1 MPEAVQAASSNGGAS
16 AMSVTKRLQ
25 NELMQ
30 LMMANC
36 PGISA
41 FPENDN
47 LYSWLATITGP
58 QDTPYAN
65 LTYRLS
71 LRFPENYPFVPPK
84 VQLLF

>member
-1 MPEAVQAASSNGGAS
+1 MPEAVPTSQSGSTAV
-16 AMSVTKRLQ
+16 SVTKRLQ

-30 LMMANC
+30 LMMAGC
-36 PGISA
+36 TGISA

-58 QDTPYAN
+58 TDTPYAG

-84 VQLLF
+84 VFLLI